1 MGIAYERRPW
11 LAVDDE
17 RAICGYDAIVRE
29 IGSGICD
36 GPFVLAVET
45 YPGVRDDEV
54 IPALEGLGADC
65 FVNMTDVYLPEE
77 DMTERMAPWLT
88 DDRVF
93 GRMYYGGV
101 EEFFDQGR
109 ASKARKAI
117 AACEGLAIVYGMG
130 ATALCAFDRCA
141 YFDLSRWE
149 VQLRYRAGMGNYNC
163 SNAEEDI
170 LRKYKRGYFVEWRMA
185 DRIKRG
191 LGSRID
197 YVVDTN
203 QKDRPKMITGRQFF
217 RAIELFSTRPFRL
230 VPYFD
235 PGVWGGQWMKSRF
248 GLDPTPPNYAWSF
261 DGVPEENSI
270 LARFGDV
277 DVELP
282 AMDVV
287 LFAPRELLGEK
298 NYARF
303 GAEFPIRFDLL
314 DTYGGDNLSLQ
325 VHPSTDYIHDSFGM
339 AYTQDESY
347 YLLDATDDA
356 CVYLGVKDGVD
367 SEGML
372 GALKEAQ
379 QTGVFDTGRYVNRL
393 PAKRHDHFLIPA
405 GTVHCSG
412 SGAMVLEI
420 SATPYIFTF
429 KLWDWGRVGLDGKP
443 RPINVERGSKVIR
456 WDRDTSWVNANLV
469 GRVETLHRGDDYDEE
484 RTGLHELEF
493 IETRRYTVHTH
504 VDLDMRGSFSMC
516 NLVDGSAAR
525 IMSPSGA
532 FEPYEVH
539 YAETFV
545 IPAAAGSVRIEPVE
559 GDVVVLRAY
568 VRGSLG

>member
-1 MGIAYERRPW
+1 MGVTYERRPW
-11 LAVDDE
+11 FLVDDE

-29 IGSGICD
+29 IGQDICE

-65 FVNMTDVYLPEE
+65 FVNIKDVYLPEE
-77 DMTERMAPWLT
+77 EMTKRMAPWLT

-101 EEFFDQGR
+101 EEFFDHDR
-109 ASKARKAI
+109 AFRACEAI
-117 AACEGLAIVYGMG
+117 AACEGLSIVYGMG
-130 ATALCAFDRCA
+130 ATILSSFDRCV
-141 YFDLSRWE
+141 YFDLARWE

-163 SNAEEDI
+163 SNADEDV

-185 DRIKRG
+185 DRIKRS
-191 LGSRID
+191 LGNRID

-203 QKDRPKMITGRQFF
+203 QRDMPKMITGRQFF
-217 RAIELFSTRPFRL
+217 KAVELFSTRPFRL

-235 PGVWGGQWMKSRF
+235 PGVWGGQWMKARF
-248 GLDPTPPNYAWSF
+248 GLDPTAPNYAWSF

-347 YLLDATDDA
+347 YLLDATDEA

-367 SEGML
+367 SKSML

-379 QTGVFDTGRYVNRL
+379 QTGAFDAGLYVNKL
-393 PAKRHDHFLIPA
+393 PAKKHDHFLIPA

-412 SGAMVLEI
+412 SGAMVLEV

-469 GRVETLHRGDDYDEE
+469 GQVETLRQGDDYDEE

-493 IETRRYTVHTH
+493 IETRRYTIHTY
-504 VDLDMRGSFSMC
+504 VDLDMCGSFSMC
-516 NLVDGSAAR
+516 NLVDGDAVR
-525 IMSPSGA
+525 ISSPIGA

-539 YAETFV
+539 YAETFI
-545 IPAAAGSVRIEPVE
+545 IPAAAGSVRIEPIG
-559 GDVVVLRAY
+559 GDVMVLRAY
-568 VRGSLG
+568 VRGSMG